1 MMKVA
6 VCDRGTGLSVVK
18 LDTIFQ
24 PFYSTTREGLGSGP
38 SISTLII
45 EAHGARRWAENN
57 ADRGATFCFTVPGAE
72 EKPG

>member
-1 MMKVA
+1 MKVA

-24 PFYSTTREGLGSGP
+24 PFHSTTRERLGSGP
-38 SISTLII
+38 SSSTLII

-57 ADRGATFCFTVPGAE
+57 ADRAETSWFTVPGAE